1 MKLYLCQVRLNR
13 SVYRELMTT
22 MVSGKRVVS
31 YPTVRSE
38 IRTYNIQQDTRHYEI
53 NNPFQTRLPNLVVV
67 GLVKST
73 AFNGDNDEYPFSFK
87 HYNLSSIKQVVRG
100 ETYPYEAL
108 ELKHNDDSKDMR
120 GCRQFLQATG
130 SLCKSRGNMV
140 QADDWGHS
148 QHCTL
153 FAYENAANGCLNSP
167 VLNPKL
173 AGEVRLVLDFA
184 DDQGENV
191 TAIIYA
197 EFENLM
203 EIDSNRTVQYNIYE
217 V

>member
-1 MKLYLCQVRLNR
+1 MRLNP
-13 SVYRELMTT
+13 SVYRELMND
-22 MVSGKRVVS
+22 MGSGKRVVS

-38 IRTYNIQQDTRHYEI
+38 IRTYNIQQNTRHYEI
-53 NNPFQTRLPNLVVV
+53 NNPFQSTLPNLVVI

-73 AFNGDNDEYPFSFK
+73 AFNGNNDEYPFSFK

-108 ELKHNDDSKDMR
+108 ELKHDDDSKDMR
-120 GCRQFLQATG
+120 GYRQFLQATG
-130 SLCKSRGNMV
+130 SLCKSPGNMV

-148 QHCTL
+148 HDCTL
-153 FAYENAANGCLNSP
+153 FVYENAANGCLNSP

-173 AGEVRLVLDFA
+173 AGGLRLVLNFG
-184 DDQGENV
+184 DDQGDHV
-191 TAIIYA
+191 TVIVYA

-203 EIDSNRTVQYNIYE
+203 EIDSNKTVQYNIYQ